1 MVISVL
7 NHLNCRARV
16 QVATRFLAAVK
27 ESSGP
32 GLNMAFFISC
42 DPEDVM
48 RQAEESTLRYQRG
61 NNNKHF
67 FLLSEEVALS
77 HQTRQLLF
85 RRI

>member
-1 MVISVL
+1 M
-7 NHLNCRARV
+7 

-61 NNNKHF
+61 NGHLF
-67 FLLSEEVALS
+67 FLLEEEVAILAVALS
-77 HQTRQLLF
+77 HQTPQLLF
-85 RRI
+85 GGSEG